1 MSPMLLIVAGL
12 LACVMLGALGFVFAG
27 AGDSSARALKRAQA
41 LNGSNRA
48 ERSRLARKEAQ
59 GLSAEQRRKQIQAQ
73 LKEAEAKDRKNR
85 LTLEARLRHAG
96 VVMSV
101 RTFWLISGGIGLVV
115 AMAALVLRQ
124 SPLIALGLGVTAGL
138 GLPRWA
144 IGFLAARRMKKF
156 TAEFANAVD
165 IIVRGVKSGLPV
177 HDCLKIIGREC
188 AAPLG
193 PEFQRLVESISM
205 GLTFEQ
211 ALEKMYERMPTPELR
226 FFAIV
231 MSIQAKAGGN
241 LAEALG
247 NLSQVL
253 RSRKLMRE
261 KIKAMSSEATASA
274 GIIGSLPPGVMM
286 IVAVT
291 TPSYMGLMFSDPR
304 GHLMLM
310 GGGLWMGMGIFV
322 MKKMIS
328 FKI

>member
-1 MSPMLLIVAGL
+1 MNTPLL
-12 LACVMLGALGFVFAG
+12 LAAAVLGLVMLAGLGFVFVG
-27 AGDSSARALKRAQA
+27 AGDSSAKALKRAQA
-41 LNGSNRA
+41 LGGQGKA

-59 GLSAEQRRKQIQAQ
+59 TVSTEQRRKQIQAQ
-73 LKEAEAKDRKNR
+73 LKEAERTKRKNSV
-85 LTLEARLRHAG
+85 TLEARLRHADLTL
-96 VVMSV
+96 SV
-101 RTFWLISGGIGLVV
+101 QTFWVISLAVGLGF
-115 AMAALVLRQ
+115 ALVPILIGQ
-124 SPLIALGLGVTAGL
+124 KPLIALGVGFCAGL
-138 GLPRWA
+138 GLPRWVV
-144 IGFLAARRMKKF
+144 GFLAAKRKKKF
-156 TAEFANAVD
+156 TAEFADAVD

-177 HDCLKIIGREC
+177 HDCLKIIAKEC
-188 AAPLG
+188 APPLA
-193 PEFQRLVESISM
+193 PEFRRLVENLAM
-205 GLTFEQ
+205 GLTMDQ

-231 MSIQAKAGGN
+231 MNIQQKAGGN

-286 IVAVT
+286 IVYLT
-291 TPSYMGLMFSDPR
+291 TPAYMSQLFTDSR
-304 GHLMLM
+304 GNLMLL
-310 GGGLWMGMGIFV
+310 GSAFWMSMGIFV